1 MQRVGPGR
9 VESDAG
15 EGPDALRTAPNL
27 AQAAP
32 DLTRAAP
39 DEALDTGRFGGFVV
53 DEDWLA
59 TIVGLG
65 LLLLALLGV
74 IDKGMV
80 P

>member
-1 MQRVGPGR
+1 MQRVGPGT
-9 VESDAG
+9 VESDPP
-15 EGPDALRTAPNL
+15 EGPDATH
-27 AQAAP
+27 AAP
-32 DLTRAAP
+32 DLTPAAS
-39 DEALDTGRFGGFVV
+39 DDALDNGRAGGFVV

-74 IDKGMV
+74 IDRTMV